1 MKHVITSLFIL
12 SLLSACSSKGK
23 IPPDVLNINT
33 MKPIVWDM
41 ISTEQNIVASDPVR
55 IDSFKLPLIAGYE
68 KVFAVH
74 KIDKNTFYKSFDFYE
89 AHPDLLKVL
98 MDSVSSYGMR
108 KKAELYNRYK

>member
-1 MKHVITSLFIL
+1 MKLVIILLFIL
-12 SLLSACSSKGK
+12 SLFTACSSKGK
-23 IPPDVLNINT
+23 IPPGVLHINA

-41 ISTEQNIVASDPVR
+41 IVTEQNIAATDPVR
-55 IDSFKLPLIAGYE
+55 IDSFKLPLLAGYE

-98 MDSVSSYGMR
+98 MDSVNSYGMR